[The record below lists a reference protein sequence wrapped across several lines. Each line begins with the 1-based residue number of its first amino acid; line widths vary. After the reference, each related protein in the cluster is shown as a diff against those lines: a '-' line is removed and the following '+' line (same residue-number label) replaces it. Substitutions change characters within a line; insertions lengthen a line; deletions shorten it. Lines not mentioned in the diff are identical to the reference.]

1 MLRNQIVAA
10 HQGTQLRNSASEIG
24 NRAVSSRPRG
34 RWLAGASIVAL
45 AIACAPAAAQTVT
58 STANGC
64 DDISSDRAYHCEVRQ
79 DTLAG
84 GNPLRVDASP
94 NGGIRIQGW
103 DRNEVAIRSR
113 VVAYADSERDARRL
127 ASQVRIETAGGEIS
141 ARGPDR
147 DGESH
152 FVVSFELNVPQ
163 HANLTL
169 KTVNGGITV
178 RDLRGTVNFDAVN
191 GGVRLENVGGEVRG
205 ETNNGG
211 ITIDLTGDRWDGEGL
226 DVETHNGG
234 VRLNLP
240 ANYSAELETGTT
252 NGGLNVD
259 FPMSVQ
265 GKIGKH
271 LRTTLGAGGPKIRA
285 MTYNGGVSIRQQ

>member
-1 MLRNQIVAA
+1 MMFRTCGFL
-10 HQGTQLRNSASEIG
+10 TLF
-24 NRAVSSRPRG
+24 
-34 RWLAGASIVAL
+34 L
-45 AIACAPAAAQTVT
+45 AITLTSAAGQT
-58 STANGC
+58 SYLEANTC
-64 DDISSDRAYHCEVRQ
+64 DGISSDRAYHCEMRE

-94 NGGIRIQGW
+94 NGGIRVRGW

-113 VVAYADSERDARRL
+113 IVAYADSEQDARRL
-127 ASQVRIETAGGEIS
+127 ASQVRIETAGGDVR
-141 ARGPDR
+141 AHGPDR
-147 DGESH
+147 DNDTY

-163 HANLTL
+163 NANLTL
-169 KTVNGGITV
+169 KTVNGGISI

-191 GGVRLENVGGEVRG
+191 GGVRLENVAGEVRG

-211 ITIDLTGDRWDGEGL
+211 LTIDLTGDRWDGAGL

-252 NGGLNVD
+252 NGRLNVE
-259 FPMSVQ
+259 FPITVQ
-265 GKIGKH
+265 GRIGKRLH
-271 LRTTLGAGGPKIRA
+271 TTLGGGGPKIRA
-285 MTYNGGVSIRQQ
+285 VTYNGGVSIRQQ